1 MGYGFMASMRRVVL
15 PLMRPG
21 VLAGGLLVFVDIMK
35 ELPMTLLLRPF
46 DFNTLAT
53 ITYQYAH
60 DELIELAALPAL
72 LIVLT
77 GLLPVFIIQ
86 HYLNLRH

>member
-1 MGYGFMASMRRVVL
+1 MFRIVL
-15 PLMRPG
+15 PLISPAI
-21 VLAGGLLVFVDIMK
+21 LAGGLLVFVDIMK

-46 DFNTLAT
+46 DFNTLAI

-72 LIVLT
+72 MIVLT
-77 GLLPVFIIQ
+77 GLLPVIIVH
-86 HYLNLRH
+86 HYLIRDQ